1 MIFIEGPRVISP
13 FSSGLGVARPRSEP
27 RLLCFSGHWLSAIR
41 ASTLP
46 DPGCR
51 LARPGHP
58 IVPGSCFLDPPAT
71 GFYGDWDQ
79 TANDLVAILR
89 TGLGGDAQ
97 PAATPA
103 KPAST
108 GQPDPRRARR
118 AQAG

>member
-1 MIFIEGPRVISP
+1 
-13 FSSGLGVARPRSEP
+13 
-27 RLLCFSGHWLSAIR
+27 
-41 ASTLP
+41 
-46 DPGCR
+46 
-51 LARPGHP
+51 
-58 IVPGSCFLDPPAT
+58 VPGSCFLDPPAT

-108 GQPDPRRARR
+108 GQPGTGQPDPRRARG